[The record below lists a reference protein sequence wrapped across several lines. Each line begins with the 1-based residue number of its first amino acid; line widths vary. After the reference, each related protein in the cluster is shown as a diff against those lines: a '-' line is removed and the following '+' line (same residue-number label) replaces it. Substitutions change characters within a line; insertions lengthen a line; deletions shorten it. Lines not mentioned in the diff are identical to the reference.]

1 MKLEKISVEIKASNV
16 LLTKLVVAKEEEEI
30 KFLNELRRR
39 EHHEFETRGRAIM
52 AQDGKLKPSKQIYHS

>member
-1 MKLEKISVEIKASNV
+1 MKLEKVSVEIKASNV
-16 LLTKLVVAKEEEEI
+16 LLTKSVVAKEEEI

-52 AQDGKLKPSKQIYHS
+52 AQDGKLMRKEK